1 MKILLVA
8 VCILVLFGVSSSM
21 AQTIQPEIIV
31 HLPASLYES
40 SGIEVS
46 DINSIWTHNDSGD
59 SAKIYNI
66 DTLGNILRVVVFDV
80 DSAIDCEESTRD
92 AAGNYYLG
100 DFGNNANNRTNL
112 RIYKIPNPETS
123 SADTIVPQLITFQ
136 YEDQLLFPPDSTHM
150 NFDCEA
156 MFHFQD
162 SLYLFSKNRG
172 TSMFCKMYR
181 LPDEPGDF
189 VAELVDSFNTGTWIT
204 SADISPSGNCMVL
217 LSETRLW
224 LFSNISGTA
233 FFKADAQLFSMYFT
247 QKEAIVFVN
256 DSLLYITDEYLMG
269 LGGNLYRLDLSSLIN
284 DVPTH
289 EATPEFSIYPNP
301 ATKFAFVGLSK
312 SMDSYT
318 ILVTDLSGNIIIHQ
332 KNTAIIDVSTLSGG
346 QYFVWIITKKNSFV
360 ASLVKV
366 E

>member
-1 MKILLVA
+1 MISIC
-8 VCILVLFGVSSSM
+8 CIVLSGFSYSI

-31 HLPASLYES
+31 HLPAILYES

-46 DINSIWTHNDSGD
+46 NENNIWTHNDSGD

-66 DTLGNILRVVVFDV
+66 DTLGNILRTIYVDV
-80 DSAIDCEESTRD
+80 DAAIDCEESTRD

-100 DFGNNANNRTNL
+100 DFGNNSNNRTNL
-112 RIYKIPNPETS
+112 CIYKIPNPDTS
-123 SADTIVPQLITFQ
+123 SSDTLIPQLITFQ
-136 YEDQLLFPPDSTHM
+136 YEDQLLFPPDSANM

-172 TSMFCKMYR
+172 TSTFCKMYR
-181 LPDEPGDF
+181 LTDEPGDY

-204 SADISPSGNCMVL
+204 SADISQSGNRMVL

-224 LFSNISGTA
+224 MFSNISGTG
-233 FFKADAQLFSMYFT
+233 FFEGDAQMFSMYFT
-247 QKEAIVFVN
+247 QKEAVVFVN

-269 LGGNLYRLDLSSLIN
+269 LGGNLYRLNLSSWIN
-284 DVPTH
+284 DVATY
-289 EATPEFSIYPNP
+289 ETTPEFIIYPNP
-301 ATKFAFVGLSK
+301 ATDFAFIEFSNQIDQYL
-312 SMDSYT
+312 
-318 ILVTDLSGNIIIHQ
+318 ILVSDLNGNKIIRQ
-332 KNTAIIDVSTLSGG
+332 KNTIKIDVRMLSRG
-346 QYFVWIITKKNSFV
+346 QYFFWVINNGIPQVVPLII
-360 ASLVKV
+360 